1 MRGIQRSLVKHP
13 GLSCGLLFLLLLIGL
28 CVSPFK
34 SQYIPGVVRAPI
46 AVDAI
51 PDLGENQQIVFTAW
65 KGRSPRDVEDQITYP
80 LSIQLMGLPGVKTIR
95 TFSFLG
101 FSSIYVIFEEGVE
114 FYWSRTRILE
124 KLNSLP
130 PGILPDDAQPT
141 LGPDATPLGQVFLYV
156 LKSYTQDGRQADAF
170 NEEEKRTIQ
179 DFQVKLLLQSI
190 PGVSEVASIGGF
202 VKEFQVQLDP
212 QKLALNKVS
221 LLDVADVIRASNLD
235 VGARTMEYN
244 RVEYL
249 VRGLG
254 FVRKVEDLENTVVRS
269 RGGIP
274 ILIKHLGKVQL
285 VPAFRRGILDDGG
298 QPTVGGIVVARY
310 GSNPMQVLEK
320 IRSRLDSI
328 NESLPSKLMPDGQRA
343 ALKIVPYYDRTDVIL
358 ETIQTLWH
366 ALKDEV
372 LIASMVIL
380 AFLFHAGS
388 SILLGL
394 ILPLGILLTFIAM
407 KICGIEANVVALSGI
422 AIAIGVMGDM
432 GIVLVE
438 NAKKNLSKS
447 GVEDPQKTV
456 LGAVY
461 QVNAPILLAVST
473 TLISF
478 LPVFF
483 LNGAE
488 GKLFQ
493 PLAFTKTLAILSAL
507 VISLFFLPPL
517 CRFLQAPKWDRLN
530 VRLAFPLFAV
540 CLVGL
545 TLSWSPLGAEVGLI
559 KNLLFVGLGVLGLLS
574 LFALFQWVYP
584 HLMSFSF
591 RNSFLVL
598 SLPLALCFLGLII
611 WFGSARVFSFL
622 PASWRNT
629 SIFSSFVHHFPGLGS
644 EFMPRLK
651 EGSFLYMPTSMPHAG
666 GEEMQEVLSLIDRR
680 IASIPEI
687 EWAVGKA
694 GRAESALDPAPL
706 SMIETIIQYKPEYE
720 LDANGV
726 KKYFLFDEN
735 TGEFVR
741 NDNGELLEDK
751 NGRPFRNWRS
761 HIENPEDIWDE
772 ILQVTRMP
780 GTTSAPFLQ
789 PIEGRIVMLQ
799 SGMRAPMGIKIL
811 GDDLQSMEAFGL
823 ELEKMLKKIS
833 GVKEEAVFAD
843 RIVGKPYL
851 EMEWDRE
858 ALARYG
864 ISIQAAQKHV
874 EWGIGG
880 GQLSE
885 IIEGR
890 NRFPLTVR
898 FLKDFRDSPE
908 DFEKLLISAPGGDTA
923 IPLSLVAK
931 LHYRKGPQAIKG
943 EDGKLVSYVLF
954 DRKTGFSEGEVV
966 ENVQSFFKEARLK
979 GELRPPPN
987 TYYKFAGNYENQ
999 LRARKRL
1006 LIIIPLSLLIIFLL
1020 ISFQFN
1026 SLIVTFIIFSSVFLA
1041 WCGGFLMIWLY
1052 GQDWFLNFSLFSY
1065 HLRDIFQISP
1075 VFLSV
1080 AVWVGFLALFGIAT
1094 DDGVL
1099 MSTFIKEG
1107 FNQSNPQNRREL
1119 REVILNA
1126 AKRRVRACLMTS
1138 ATTMLALLPI
1148 LTSHGRGSEIMI
1160 PMAIPIFGGMAVAL
1174 MTLIAT
1180 PLMFYLIYSWKLP
1193 EGTSMGEESN
1203 PLESNV

>member
-1 MRGIQRSLVKHP
+1 MRGIQKSLIRHP
-13 GLSCGLLFLLLLIGL
+13 WVSCSLLLLMLLFGI
-28 CVSPFK
+28 CVSPFTF
-34 SQYIPGVVRAPI
+34 QFIPDVIRAPI

-65 KGRSPRDVEDQITYP
+65 HGRSPRDVEDQITYP
-80 LSIQLMGLPGVKTIR
+80 LSTQLMGVPGVKTIR

-101 FSSIYVIFEEGVE
+101 FSTIYVIFEENVE

-130 PGILPDDAQPT
+130 PGIIPAGVQPT

-156 LKSYTQDGRQADAF
+156 LRSFTEDGKQVEVF

-254 FVRKVEDLENTVVRS
+254 FIQRVEDLENTVVRS
-269 RGGIP
+269 HGGIP

-298 QPTVGGIVVARY
+298 QAAVGGIVVARY
-310 GSNPMQVLEK
+310 GANPMQVLEK
-320 IRSRLDSI
+320 IRKRLDSI
-328 NESLPSKLMPDGQRA
+328 NEVLPSKLMSNGQRA
-343 ALKIVPYYDRTDVIL
+343 RLKIIAYYDRTDVIL
-358 ETIQTLWH
+358 QTIETLWH

-394 ILPLGILLTFIAM
+394 ILPLGILLTFVGM

-438 NAKKNLSKS
+438 NAKKNLSEKP
-447 GVEDPQKTV
+447 GEDPGKAV
-456 LGAVY
+456 LAAVY
-461 QVNAPILLAVST
+461 EVNGPILLAVST

-483 LNGAE
+483 LSGAE

-507 VISLFFLPPL
+507 VIALFFLPPL
-517 CRFLQAPKWDRLN
+517 SRFLQAPGWNRWN
-530 VRLAFPLFAV
+530 VTLAIPLFII
-540 CLVGL
+540 CLIGL
-545 TLSWSPLGAEVGLI
+545 TFSWSPLGAEEGMTL
-559 KNLLFVGLGVLGLLS
+559 NLLFVSLTVLGLLA
-574 LFALFQWVYP
+574 FFGLFQWLYP
-584 HLMSFSF
+584 WLLGFCF
-591 RNSFLVL
+591 RNTFLILLLPLVL
-598 SLPLALCFLGLII
+598 CLIGLNI
-611 WFGSARVFSFL
+611 WFGAANFFYFL
-622 PASWRNT
+622 PDSWRKT
-629 SIFSSFVHHFPGLGS
+629 DFFSKVAHQLPGLGS

-651 EGSFLYMPTSMPHAG
+651 EGSFLYMPTAMPHAG
-666 GEEMQEVLSLIDRR
+666 GEEMQEVLALIDRR
-680 IASIPEI
+680 IASIPEV

-706 SMIETIIQYKPEYE
+706 SMIETVIQYHQEYE
-720 LDANGV
+720 LDSNGK
-726 KKYFLFDEN
+726 KKYFAYDEN
-735 TGEFVR
+735 TGRFIRDSHGALV
-741 NDNGELLEDK
+741 EDAA
-751 NGRPFRNWRS
+751 GRPFRNWRER
-761 HIENPEDIWDE
+761 IRTPEDIWDE
-772 ILQVTRMP
+772 ILKVTRVP

-823 ELEKMLKKIS
+823 ELEKMLKEVP
-833 GVKEEAVFAD
+833 GVKGEAAFAD

-851 EMEWDRE
+851 EVEWDRE

-864 ISIQAAQKHV
+864 ISIRSAQQHV

-908 DFEKLLISAPGGDTA
+908 DLEKLLISPPGGA
-923 IPLSLVAK
+923 MAVPLSLVAK

-943 EDGKLVSYVLF
+943 EDSKLVSYVLF
-954 DRKTGFSEGEVV
+954 DKQAGFSEGEVV
-966 ENVQSFFKEARLK
+966 ENVERYLKEARDEKKLI
-979 GELRPPPN
+979 LPPGI
-987 TYYKFAGNYENQ
+987 YYKFAGNYQNQ
-999 LRARKRL
+999 IRAKKRL
-1006 LIIIPLSLLIIFLL
+1006 MFIIPLSLLVIFLL

-1026 SLIVTFIIFSSVFLA
+1026 SILVTSIIFSSVFLA
-1041 WCGGFLMIWLY
+1041 WCGGFIMIWLY
-1052 GQDWFLNFSLFSY
+1052 GQDWFLNFSLFSH

-1099 MSTFIKEG
+1099 MSTFIREG
-1107 FNQSNPQNRREL
+1107 MRQSKPANRSQL
-1119 REVILNA
+1119 REVILEA
-1126 AKRRVRACLMTS
+1126 ARRRVRPCLMTS
-1138 ATTMLALLPI
+1138 ATTILALLPI

-1160 PMAIPIFGGMAVAL
+1160 PMAIPIFGGMIVAL
-1174 MTLIAT
+1174 LTLIVT
-1180 PLMFYLIYSWKLP
+1180 PLLFNFIFAWNLP
-1193 EGTSMGEESN
+1193 DVPVTDPGKSQESII
-1203 PLESNV
+1203 